1 MTIGDQPVDMRD
13 AEICEYCGMVNC
25 RFKHPENP

>member
-13 AEICEYCGMVNC
+13 AEVCEYCGMVNC
-25 RFKHPENP
+25 RFKHVENP